1 MEVEGRSLSCI
12 YNIHTMYNTHA
23 SLSVEKLLAT
33 ARSGTHIRTSL
44 SVEKLLATACSGTHI
59 RTSLSVEKLLATARS
74 GTHIRTSLS
83 VEKLL
88 ATARSGTHIRTSL
101 SVEKLLATARSGTHT
116 NIINYYIYIHIF
128 LQASPIVEKLVAL
141 KCCTYTKLA
150 VTVTTFANK
159 PLQRSGHHTPQ
170 MGNINL
176 THTSGHSLVT
186 MSMCAHTHT
195 HTPHRMPVRLLTH
208 NLHSQ

>member
-1 MEVEGRSLSCI
+1 MEVEGWSLSCI
-12 YNIHTMYNTHA
+12 YNLHTMYNTHA

-44 SVEKLLATACSGTHI
+44 SVEKLLATA
-59 RTSLSVEKLLATARS
+59 RS
-74 GTHIRTSLS
+74 GTKI
-83 VEKLL
+83 
-88 ATARSGTHIRTSL
+88 
-101 SVEKLLATARSGTHT
+101 
-116 NIINYYIYIHIF
+116 YIYIIYIIHLF
-128 LQASPIVEKLVAL
+128 ASKPDCGKTCSTQMLYIHKTSCHCHNIC
-141 KCCTYTKLA
+141 KYT
-150 VTVTTFANK
+150 
-159 PLQRSGHHTPQ
+159 SGHHTPQ

-195 HTPHRMPVRLLTH
+195 HTPHRIPVRLLTN